1 MTTAEPIPVIL
12 DVDTGYDDALALM
25 LALRSPRLEVIGVT
39 CVHGN
44 QQLDQVV
51 VNTLKVLDIAGAA
64 DIPVAAGM
72 RQPLLEA
79 IQPPSLIH
87 GHDGMGDLGL
97 ATSTRQLA
105 EAHAVEL
112 LRQLLSQAA
121 VPVTLIALAPLTNIA
136 VLLRMYPEVRSKI
149 AGITIMGGTFI
160 APGNTSPLAEF
171 NVRVDPEAA
180 AIVLQSGLPI
190 RLYPLDVFRQI
201 YFNRAEITRFKSS
214 ADGVAQA
221 VAGILT
227 YACNYFKADYSLIG
241 DAGAVAT
248 VIEPEAAIWEQY
260 PVMVELAGTAGRGQ
274 TVFDRRSARQRRKA
288 DAWWQPLATEIEVA
302 TALDVERYR
311 RLFAEAVDQAWSNP

>member
-1 MTTAEPIPVIL
+1 MTSNEPIPVIL

-25 LALRSPRLEVIGVT
+25 LAVRSPRLEVLGVT

-44 QQLDQVV
+44 QQLNQVV
-51 VNTLKVLDIAGAA
+51 VNTLKVLDVAEAPN
-64 DIPVAAGM
+64 IPVAAGM

-79 IQPPSLIH
+79 VQPPSLIH

-97 ATSTRQLA
+97 PPSTRQLA
-105 EAHAVEL
+105 DVHAIEL
-112 LRQLLSQAA
+112 LRQLLTEA
-121 VPVTLIALAPLTNIA
+121 VVPITLIALAPLTNIA

-149 AGITIMGGTFI
+149 AGLTIMGGTFI

-201 YFNRAEITRFKSS
+201 HFDRAEIGQFKASS
-214 ADGVAQA
+214 DPMAQA
-221 VAGILT
+221 VAGIMT
-227 YACNYFKADYSLIG
+227 YACNYFQAEYSLIG

-248 VIEPEAAIWEQY
+248 VIEPEATVWERY
-260 PVMVELAGTAGRGQ
+260 PVMVELAGLAGRGQ
-274 TVFDRRSARQRRKA
+274 TVFDRRSARQRSKA
-288 DAWWQPLATEIEVA
+288 DEWWQPVATEIEVA
-302 TALDVERYR
+302 TSLDVQRYR
-311 RLFAEAVDQAWSNP
+311 RLFAEAVDQTWSNS